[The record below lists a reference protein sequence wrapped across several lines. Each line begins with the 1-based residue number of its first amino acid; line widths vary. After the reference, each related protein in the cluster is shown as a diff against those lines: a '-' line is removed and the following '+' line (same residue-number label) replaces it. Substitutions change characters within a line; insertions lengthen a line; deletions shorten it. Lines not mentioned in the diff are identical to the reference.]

1 MDKVQKINEKIMII
15 EIILGFALGI
25 YLGVYHDIPNFW
37 FLAVQWVFLISF
49 IMTFI
54 SALGGYYAN
63 VRDSSVK
70 FNITSIFGVFILNVA
85 VISVSASFGFIFCSV
100 WIGNFTTAN

>member
-1 MDKVQKINEKIMII
+1 MDKVQKINEKIMIF

-37 FLAVQWVFLISF
+37 FVAVQWVFLISF

-54 SALGGYYAN
+54 STLGGYYAN
-63 VRDSSVK
+63 VRDSSVE
-70 FNITSIFGVFILNVA
+70 FNVTSILGVFVLNVA
-85 VISVSASFGFIFCSV
+85 VIAVSASFGFVFCSM
-100 WIGNFTTAN
+100 WIGNFSTAN